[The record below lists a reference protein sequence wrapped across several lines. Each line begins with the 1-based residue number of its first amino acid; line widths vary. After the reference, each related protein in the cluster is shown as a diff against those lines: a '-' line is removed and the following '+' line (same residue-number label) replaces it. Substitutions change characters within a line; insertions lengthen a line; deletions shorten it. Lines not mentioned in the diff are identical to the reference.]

1 MIAKPA
7 RERKEQRN
15 LGVGQPMDRD
25 PVDTHVGSRL
35 RIQRGLQGL
44 SQTEVAEK
52 LGLTFQAIQ
61 KYERGETRIS
71 ASRLYQIAEVLGIP
85 IYHFFEGLQVRHQQ
99 GQASSD
105 QSQGKLTLDREAH
118 ELLGAFSAV
127 TDPQFRRA
135 VIQLLKHAARLPV
148 PEDLPLS
155 LPANDP
161 AIKRD

>member
-1 MIAKPA
+1 MGA
-7 RERKEQRN
+7 N
-15 LGVGQPMDRD
+15 QPIDRD
-25 PVDTHVGSRL
+25 PVDIHVGSRL

-85 IYHFFEGLQVRHQQ
+85 IYHFFEGLPVRHRQ
-99 GQASSD
+99 GEASSD
-105 QSQGKLTLDREAH
+105 LSQGKLILDREAH

-135 VIQLLKHAARLPV
+135 VIQLLKHAARLPI
-148 PEDLPLS
+148 PGDLVIPL
-155 LPANDP
+155 PVDDP
-161 AIKRD
+161 SNKGS